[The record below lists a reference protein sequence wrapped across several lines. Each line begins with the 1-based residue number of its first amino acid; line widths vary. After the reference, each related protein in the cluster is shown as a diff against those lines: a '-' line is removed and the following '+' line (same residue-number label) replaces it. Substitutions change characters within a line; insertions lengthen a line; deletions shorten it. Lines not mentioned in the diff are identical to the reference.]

1 MLSLTQ
7 EFKYLV
13 EVIQTLSSAHT
24 LTDIMKA
31 VRIAARKIAGADG
44 ATFVLRDN
52 EYCFYADEDAI
63 GPLWKGK
70 RFPLKNCISGWAMV
84 HKQSVVIPD
93 IYSDLRL
100 PIDVYA
106 STFVKSLAIT
116 PVRKENPIA
125 AIGTY
130 WGRSHTPTP
139 QQMELLQAL
148 ADTVSVAMKN
158 VELYSALENRLSELK
173 AAADAKDEFL
183 MILSHELR
191 TPLTSVLG
199 WSEILHEESA
209 AGSDLKMT
217 LETIIRNARSQMKII
232 DDLIDT
238 SQIVQ
243 GRMKMNMIGVEVVAL
258 LEKLIE
264 DTKLEASKKKITLLF
279 SKDTPKAVI
288 LADPDRLT
296 QVFNN
301 LLSNALKFSD
311 YGQSIYVTA
320 HVQGP
325 SFYVRIKDE
334 GIGIAPEFLPHI
346 FERFSRAG
354 SFLSREQG
362 GLGLGLAIVH
372 HLTQS
377 HSGEVWVDSEGIGK
391 GATFSLAFPL
401 LDSAAVTD
409 TSSDI
414 DF

>member
-1 MLSLTQ
+1 MDL

-24 LTDIMKA
+24 LNDIMKA
-31 VRIAARKIAGADG
+31 VRTAARKIAGADG
-44 ATFVLRDN
+44 ATFVIRDQD
-52 EYCFYADEDAI
+52 YCFYADEDAI

-70 RFPLKNCISGWAMV
+70 RFLLRNCISGWSMLN
-84 HKQSVVIPD
+84 KQPVVVPD
-93 IYSDLRL
+93 IYSDDRIPL
-100 PIDVYA
+100 DAYA
-106 STFVKSLAIT
+106 TTFVKSLAIT

-130 WGRSHTPTP
+130 WSQLHTPTSR
-139 QQMELLQAL
+139 QLELLQAL

-158 VELYSALENRLSELK
+158 VELFSALEKRLSDLK

-209 AGSDLKMT
+209 AGSDLKLT

-243 GRMKMNMIGVEVVAL
+243 GRMKINMMGVDVVSL
-258 LEKLIE
+258 LEKVIE
-264 DTKLEASKKKITLLF
+264 DAQLEASKKKITIQYT
-279 SKDTPKAVI
+279 KEVPKAII
-288 LADPDRLT
+288 LADPDRIT
-296 QVFNN
+296 QIFNN
-301 LLSNALKFSD
+301 LLSNAIKFSD
-311 YGQSIYVTA
+311 RSQTVSVVV

-325 SFYVRIKDE
+325 SLYVRVKDE
-334 GIGIAPEFLPHI
+334 GIGIAPDFIPHI
-346 FERFSRAG
+346 FERFSRSG

-401 LDSAAVTD
+401 LDSAAVND
-409 TSSDI
+409 TSSHI